1 MPEGNQD
8 HSGIPV
14 AVAVIAYG
22 LNQAF
27 DLLLGQVFPR
37 A

>member
-1 MPEGNQD
+1 VPEGNQD

-14 AVAVIAYG
+14 AVPVIAYG
-22 LNQAF
+22 LDEAL
-27 DLLLGQVFPR
+27 DLFLGQVLPR